1 MSDELKACPFC
12 GSKPTVDSNGV
23 VWCPCFHESV
33 ETWNK
38 RSNRAKTLSEISG
51 EIVIDAEMKAVG
63 QAFVKEFYQMQYQVH
78 DLQAEVE
85 ATKAMVE
92 RLIEAGTALDRW
104 VIHFMV
110 RDHATTATQISW
122 HALVA
127 EWQANQKGD
136 SNV

>member
-63 QAFVKEFYQMQYQVH
+63 QAFVKEFYRLQYQVH

-92 RLIEAGTALDRW
+92 RLIEAGGEIVDEAQLQEPDVSELRE
-104 VIHFMV
+104 
-110 RDHATTATQISW
+110 AW

-127 EWQANQKGD
+127 EWQERND
-136 SNV
+136 RMD

>member
-1 MSDELKACPFC
+1 MKSEGMTKDELKACPFC

-51 EIVIDAEMKAVG
+51 EIAIDAEMKAVG

-92 RLIEAGTALDRW
+92 RLIKAGNELDIPPDDFSEEQKEWRE
-104 VIHFMV
+104 I
-110 RDHATTATQISW
+110 
-122 HALVA
+122 VA
-127 EWQANQKGD
+127 EWRGRD
-136 SNV
+136 E

>member
-63 QAFVKEFYQMQYQVH
+63 QAFVKEFYRMQYQIQS
-78 DLQAEVE
+78 LKYRSARAER
-85 ATKAMVE
+85 MVE
-92 RLIEAGTALDRW
+92 RLIEAGRAILGEQGSRAELDNRF
-104 VIHFMV
+104 HSLA
-110 RDHATTATQISW
+110 D
-122 HALVA
+122 
-127 EWQANQKGD
+127 EW
-136 SNV
+136 SNNGC

>member
-1 MSDELKACPFC
+1 
-12 GSKPTVDSNGV
+12 

-51 EIVIDAEMKAVG
+51 EIAIDAEMKAVG

-92 RLIEAGTALDRW
+92 RLIKAGNELDIPPDDFSEEQKEWRE
-104 VIHFMV
+104 I
-110 RDHATTATQISW
+110 
-122 HALVA
+122 VA
-127 EWQANQKGD
+127 EWRGRD
-136 SNV
+136 E